1 MAHQEL
7 PTREFGQPLLG
18 IAGCAADSAQPFWV
32 SPVLSPTVCL
42 QVCHWHIGPGCPQRH
57 SYHLRTTSWSGLG
70 ILCPSPPCGHTGCFW
85 PRLAKKCTWIT
96 KPETWITKHASKGPD
111 WKFEF
116 HARIDGPHFNA
127 GSSDEVPSMSNTLN
141 ATEQIVACPCL
152 LQAFLNFFH
161 TE

>member
-96 KPETWITKHASKGPD
+96 NLKPESQSMQAKALTENSNFMP
-111 WKFEF
+111 
-116 HARIDGPHFNA
+116 
-127 GSSDEVPSMSNTLN
+127 GSTDHISMLAAVMRFQACRTHSMPLN
-141 ATEQIVACPCL
+141 KL
-152 LQAFLNFFH
+152 
-161 TE
+161 